1 MTRATSRF
9 LLRLFV
15 SGLLVFGLPS
25 CGLAQMVQKPIS
37 KMPAS
42 AQKLIAIKVTGSK
55 RFPEAAIAAVTG
67 LPLGTAVTEDD
78 FKTAARRLGET
89 GAFSDIGYTYS
100 YSAAGTRLELQVTD
114 AERFVPAQFEDF
126 VWFSDSE
133 IRRRVQEHV
142 PLFDG
147 ELPLSGS
154 MADHV
159 SDVLQAML
167 VESGVSGHVNY
178 ERKGKPDGP
187 VESIV
192 YSVSDILIRVR
203 NIEFTGVAAADL
215 PALESAAQ
223 AFSGREYSRTRLDT
237 FVQRQI
243 LPVYY
248 ARGYMKAVCGE
259 PQAKVVKEPAAETE
273 EGPRNQT
280 VVDVT
285 FAVTPGAQYKLKGL
299 EWSGN
304 HEFSTE
310 KLEKMIRAEPGKPAN
325 TVRLTEE
332 LQAVRTLYGSRG
344 FITAAI
350 KPQADFDDAAG
361 TVAIRLEVTEGP
373 VYHMGDLELRG
384 VGNSLTAKL
393 RDLWK
398 LRQGDVYDSTY
409 LDSYV
414 PEARKI
420 LPTRLDWEISPH
432 ATANIRDKTVDVDII
447 FSVKSPS

>member
-1 MTRATSRF
+1 MKGATSRF
-9 LLRLFV
+9 LLLPFV
-15 SGLLVFGLPS
+15 FGLLVFGRPS
-25 CGLAQMVQKPIS
+25 SGLVQTVQKPIS
-37 KMPAS
+37 QMPAS
-42 AQKLIAIKVTGSK
+42 ARQLIAIKVTGSK

-67 LPLGTAVTEDD
+67 LQLGTAVSEDD

-100 YSAAGTRLELQVTD
+100 YTAAGTRLELQVTD

-126 VWFSDSE
+126 VWFSDAE
-133 IRRRVQEHV
+133 IRRRIQEHV

-147 ELPLSGS
+147 ELPVSGS
-154 MADHV
+154 MADQV
-159 SDVLQAML
+159 SDVLQAMV
-167 VESGVSGHVNY
+167 VESALSGHVNY
-178 ERKGKPDGP
+178 ERKRKPDGP
-187 VESIV
+187 VEAIV
-192 YSVSDILIRVR
+192 YSVSDVLIRVR

-215 PALESAAQ
+215 PAVESAAQ
-223 AFSGREYSRTRLDT
+223 AFSGRGYSRTRLDM

-243 LPVYY
+243 LPVYH
-248 ARGYMKAVCGE
+248 ARGYLKAICGE
-259 PQAKVVKEPAAETE
+259 PQPKAVKEPADTE
-273 EGPRNQT
+273 EGLRNQT

-285 FAVTPGAQYKLKGL
+285 FAITPGAQYTLKSL

-304 HEFSTE
+304 HQFPTGT
-310 KLEKMIRAEPGKPAN
+310 LEKMVRAEPGRPAN

-332 LQAVRTLYGSRG
+332 LQAVQTLYGSRG
-344 FITAAI
+344 FIAAAI
-350 KPQADFDDAAG
+350 KLQADFDDAAG
-361 TVAIRLEVTEGP
+361 TVAFRLQVTEGP

-384 VGNSLTAKL
+384 LGNSLTAKL
-393 RDLWK
+393 RDIWK

-447 FSVKSPS
+447 FSVKSPN